1 MNLNILSKFLLLAQ
15 HPNKG
20 RFLIGDLHI
29 NYGIIGAALLEM
41 SVDEKITIIKDKLI
55 LIDDQNSNPS
65 NSIDVAITAI
75 IKESKKTRK
84 LRYWLQKLARKSNQY
99 KWVILS
105 DLEEKG
111 LVRIEHKKFLRIFPY
126 KKSYLV
132 ENNVRNNLIEQ
143 LRKAALQRETMSN
156 DTLLM
161 LALVEACK
169 MHKIIASDKRE
180 LKLLRKELKEIVKQS
195 PIAETL
201 NKTIQQMQAA
211 IMIAIMASTSAAA
224 SSSN

>member
-1 MNLNILSKFLLLAQ
+1 MHEIVFMQNPKTMNLNILSKFMLLAQ

-20 RFLIGDLHI
+20 RFLIGDLHL

-41 SVDEKITIIKDKLI
+41 SVDEKISIEKDNLI
-55 LIDDQNSNPS
+55 LIESQSINPS
-65 NSIDVAITAI
+65 NSIVVAITAK

-99 KWVILS
+99 KWIILS
-105 DLEEKG
+105 DLQEKG
-111 LVRIEHKKFLRIFPY
+111 VVRIEHKKFLRLFPY
-126 KKSYLV
+126 KRSYLV
-132 ENNVRNNLIEQ
+132 ENKVRNNLIEQ
-143 LRKAALQRETMSN
+143 LRKAALQSETMTN

-180 LKLLRKELKEIVKQS
+180 LKLLRKEL
-195 PIAETL
+195 
-201 NKTIQQMQAA
+201 
-211 IMIAIMASTSAAA
+211 
-224 SSSN
+224 